1 MIRFKVNRIA
11 DLVVEKKTPQPA
23 RILRFL
29 WCRRGSA
36 LPGVLLVVLVLSLLG
51 AGLLSLSLVEHQG
64 AANEVKITQATYL
77 AEAGINLALA
87 RLRQDPGWRNGL
99 GQTSLPGVQG
109 YIQRVDISQQVLSY
123 RLRSLA
129 QVGGVQ
135 RAVEVDLARPLYT
148 FALATAG
155 DLDKQDKLIISGG
168 DILALGDINNLKVV
182 FGEDNIINV
191 AAGGNLTVN
200 GTLQGSAVAGGDLY
214 VKGTIKGDATAGGVI
229 YSNGKT
235 YLGQSYNG
243 KIYGNKFEGV
253 SLPFP
258 SFPDNPDAPYTGGL
272 SLTKDTYTVDE
283 IQAIVNNA
291 GMTPAILYRQGDLT
305 ITTGD
310 GHDNDHGHGHGHGNN
325 NDNGNGGND
334 NGNGNDHGTLYYN
347 GIAIIAASG
356 SITLETSL
364 LPAPGGNAWAF
375 IASGDLNISGG
386 TSLGGVFIDGGTFSK
401 SDRGQES
408 TIKGSLVTRYIGA
421 IDENS
426 DDTSGSNQEIRGNDN
441 SNGNGQGNGKD
452 KDYDHKIKGKVRITY
467 DQDLVRSLAPYLSHY
482 WQILS
487 WRGAALE
494 Q

>member
-1 MIRFKVNRIA
+1 MLEFKVNRIS
-11 DLVVEKKTPQPA
+11 DLEVEKKSPQPA
-23 RILRFL
+23 RILWFR

-36 LPGVLLVVLVLSLLG
+36 LPVVLLVTLVLSLLG
-51 AGLLSLSLVEHQG
+51 AGLLNLALSERQG
-64 AANEVKITQATYL
+64 TANEVKITQATYL

-99 GQTSLPGVQG
+99 GQTSLPEVQG

-123 RLRSLA
+123 LLRSLA

-148 FALATAG
+148 FALATAS

-168 DILALGDINNLKVV
+168 DILALRDINNLKVV

-235 YLGQSYNG
+235 YRGQSYNG

-283 IQAIVNNA
+283 IQAIVNNT
-291 GMTPAILYRQGDLT
+291 GMTPAIFYRQGDLT
-305 ITTGD
+305 ITAGD
-310 GHDNDHGHGHGHGNN
+310 GHDNDHGHGNN

-375 IASGDLNISGG
+375 IARGDLNISGG

-408 TIKGSLVTRYIGA
+408 TINGSLVTRYIGA
-421 IDENS
+421 IDEGS
-426 DDTSGSNQEIRGNDN
+426 YDTPGSNQEINGNDN

-452 KDYDHKIKGKVRITY
+452 KDNDHKIKGKIRIIY
-467 DQDLVRSLAPYLSHY
+467 NQDLVRSLAPYLRQGN

-487 WRGAALE
+487 WRGASLE

>member
-1 MIRFKVNRIA
+1 MAGNWRRSIATGKGRI
-11 DLVVEKKTPQPA
+11 DGVGLPG
-23 RILRFL
+23 RC
-29 WCRRGSA
+29 WHRRGSA
-36 LPGVLLVVLVLSLLG
+36 LPGVLLAILVLSLLG
-51 AGLLSLSLVEHQG
+51 AGLLSLSLVERQG
-64 AANEVKITQATYL
+64 AANDVKIIQATYL
-77 AEAGINLALA
+77 SEAGINLALA
-87 RLRQDPGWRNGL
+87 RLRQDPGWREGL
-99 GQTSLPGVQG
+99 GETSLTGVQG

-191 AAGGNLTVN
+191 AAGGNLAVN
-200 GTLQGSAVAGGDLY
+200 GTLQGNAVAGRNLY

-229 YSNGKT
+229 YNKD
-235 YLGQSYNG
+235 

-253 SLPFP
+253 SLTFP
-258 SFPDNPDAPYTGGL
+258 SFPDNLDAPFTNGL
-272 SLTKDTYTVDE
+272 TLGKDTYTIEE
-283 IQAIVNNA
+283 IQAMVNNT

-305 ITTGD
+305 ITA
-310 GHDNDHGHGHGHGNN
+310 GHDNDHGNNNNNGNN
-325 NDNGNGGND
+325 NSNS
-334 NGNGNDHGTLYYN
+334 NGNDHSTLYYYN

-364 LPAPGGNAWAF
+364 LPASVGNAWAF
-375 IASGDLNISGG
+375 IAGGDLNISGG
-386 TSLGGVFIDGGTFSK
+386 TRLGGMFIDGGTFSK
-401 SDRGQES
+401 NDRGQES
-408 TIKGSLVTRYIGA
+408 TINGSLVTRYVGA
-421 IDENS
+421 IDEGS
-426 DDTSGSNQEIRGNDN
+426 YDTSGSNQEIRGNDN
-441 SNGNGQGNGKD
+441 NNGNGQGNGNGED
-452 KDYDHKIKGKVRITY
+452 KDNDHKIKGKIRITY
-467 DQDLVRSLAPYLSHY
+467 DQNLVGSLAPYLNQGN

-487 WRGAALE
+487 WRVAALE

>member
-1 MIRFKVNRIA
+1 MAWRYWG
-11 DLVVEKKTPQPA
+11 QH
-23 RILRFL
+23 
-29 WCRRGSA
+29 GSA
-36 LPGVLLVVLVLSLLG
+36 LPGVLLAILVLSLLG
-51 AGLLSLSLVEHQG
+51 AGLLSLSLVERQG
-64 AANEVKITQATYL
+64 AANDVKITQATYL
-77 AEAGINLALA
+77 SEAGINLALA
-87 RLRQDPGWRNGL
+87 RLRQDPGWREGL
-99 GQTSLPGVQG
+99 GETFLTGVQG

-155 DLDKQDKLIISGG
+155 DLDKQDKLIIAGG

-214 VKGTIKGDATAGGVI
+214 VKGTIKGDATAGGGI

-235 YLGQSYNG
+235 YRGQSYNG

-253 SLPFP
+253 SLTFP
-258 SFPDNPDAPYTGGL
+258 SFPDNPDAPFTNGL
-272 SLTKDTYTVDE
+272 TLGKDTYTIEE
-283 IQAIVNNA
+283 IQAMVNNA

-305 ITTGD
+305 ITA
-310 GHDNDHGHGHGHGNN
+310 GHDNDHGNN
-325 NDNGNGGND
+325 NN
-334 NGNGNDHGTLYYN
+334 NGNDHSTLYYYN

-364 LPAPGGNAWAF
+364 LPASGGNAWAF
-375 IASGDLNISGG
+375 IAGGDLNISGG

-401 SDRGQES
+401 NDRGQES
-408 TIKGSLVTRYIGA
+408 TINGSLVTRYVGA
-421 IDENS
+421 IDEGS
-426 DDTSGSNQEIRGNDN
+426 YDTSGSNQEIRGNDN
-441 SNGNGQGNGKD
+441 NNGNGQGNGNGKD
-452 KDYDHKIKGKVRITY
+452 KDNDHKIKGKIRITY
-467 DQDLVRSLAPYLSHY
+467 DQNLVGSLAPYLRQGN

-487 WRGAALE
+487 WRVAALE

>member
-1 MIRFKVNRIA
+1 MLEFKVNRIA
-11 DLVVEKKTPQPA
+11 DLVVEKKSPQPA
-23 RILRFL
+23 RILRFR

-36 LPGVLLVVLVLSLLG
+36 LPVVLLITLVLSLLG
-51 AGLLSLSLVEHQG
+51 AGLLNLALSERQG
-64 AANEVKITQATYL
+64 AANEVKITQASYL

-87 RLRQDPGWRNGL
+87 RLRQNPGWRDGL

-191 AAGGNLTVN
+191 AAGGNLAVN
-200 GTLQGSAVAGGDLY
+200 GTLQGNAVAGRNLY

-229 YSNGKT
+229 YNKD
-235 YLGQSYNG
+235 

-283 IQAIVNNA
+283 IQAMVNNA

-305 ITTGD
+305 ITA
-310 GHDNDHGHGHGHGNN
+310 GHDNDHGHGNN
-325 NDNGNGGND
+325 NGNGNGGND

-364 LPAPGGNAWAF
+364 LPASGGNAWAF
-375 IASGDLNISGG
+375 IAGGDLNISGG

-408 TIKGSLVTRYIGA
+408 TINGSLVTRYVGA
-421 IDENS
+421 IDEGS
-426 DDTSGSNQEIRGNDN
+426 YDTSGSNQEINGNDN

-452 KDYDHKIKGKVRITY
+452 KDNDHKIKGKIRIIY
-467 DQDLVRSLAPYLSHY
+467 NQDLVRSLAPYLRQGN

-487 WRGAALE
+487 WRGASLE